1 MQPKRMAR
9 VYADYKSSFIYMFM
23 KTVMQGKRWKKLFW
37 VSAIAPLFSVI
48 VSTVI
53 VYEARLD
60 KDNVAIVSDITF
72 VSFLT

>member
-1 MQPKRMAR
+1 MQPKRIAR

-53 VYEARLD
+53 VSQARLD
-60 KDNVAIVSDITF
+60 KDGVATVRDITF
-72 VSFLT
+72 VRFLT